1 MFDLHRTTLY
11 DLGQTI
17 FAAMSPSAAAD
28 PSPGELPDLASIEVL
43 TVMQALSDPVR
54 LDMVRQLAGCSESDG
69 LTCGRIEVPVSKSTT
84 THHLKVLLSAG
95 IISER
100 EEGNR
105 KYVRL
110 RRDDLEERFPGL
122 ISLILQPKLA

>member
-1 MFDLHRTTLY
+1 
-11 DLGQTI
+11 
-17 FAAMSPSAAAD
+17 MSPLAAAG
-28 PSPGELPDLASIEVL
+28 PSSDDLPDLASIEVL

-54 LDMVRQLAGCSESDG
+54 LDMVRQLAGCPESDG
-69 LTCGRIEVPVSKSTT
+69 LTCGQIEVPVSKSTT
-84 THHLKVLLSAG
+84 THHLKVLFSAG

-110 RRDDLEERFPGL
+110 RRDELEERFPGL
-122 ISLILQPKLA
+122 ISLILQAKLA

>member
-1 MFDLHRTTLY
+1 
-11 DLGQTI
+11 
-17 FAAMSPSAAAD
+17 MSPGPD
-28 PSPGELPDLASIEVL
+28 PAVGNLPDLASIEVV

-54 LDMVRQLAGCSESDG
+54 LDMVKQLAGCPERDG
-69 LTCGRIEVPVSKSTT
+69 LTCGQIEVPVSKSTT
-84 THHLKVLLSAG
+84 THHLKVLLAAG

-110 RRDDLEERFPGL
+110 RRDELDQRFPGL
-122 ISLILQPKLA
+122 ISLILRPKPDSGS